1 MIWLNQNNKE
11 RYEWLNDPFYFC
23 RIPSPQG
30 MRLKLISLFLIAYYS
45 SCKGCETHT
54 ILIVFGSNI
63 TLFRY
68 WRPFEFQ
75 PIEGFIYYL
84 FNKTIF
90 VYLKIVVF
98 HKLYATYVICT
109 TIFSL
114 LLWPE
119 KNSLKSL
126 IISLSNK
133 WKFGKIDKK

>member
-1 MIWLNQNNKE
+1 MLWNNTN
-11 RYEWLNDPFYFC
+11 RYFAVC

-133 WKFGKIDKK
+133 WKFGKIDKE